1 MKNVKELKRILK
13 EAALQDACHNE
24 LSAFKEYLK
33 KKDYDNCWKTII
45 GNIDWLSNSIVD
57 IINRHSPI
65 ILQAYKEYGE
75 GIKHHYTG
83 TIRKRIQVDE
93 QGKKQ
98 GTEIH
103 YYVDGN
109 ISMTREMTDDLPH
122 GEIRDYR
129 YKTDENGTYLFN
141 LYRRVNRELKR
152 LDIFYNEDGTE
163 KRREVH
169 Q

>member
-1 MKNVKELKRILK
+1 LIY
-13 EAALQDACHNE
+13 
-24 LSAFKEYLK
+24 FIY
-33 KKDYDNCWKTII
+33 II
-45 GNIDWLSNSIVD
+45 FTYSI
-57 IINRHSPI
+57 
-65 ILQAYKEYGE
+65 
-75 GIKHHYTG
+75 
-83 TIRKRIQVDE
+83 IRKRIQVDE